1 MNSEGL
7 RQRNYK
13 RKRGKLQPHDPQGSP
28 GPHSGPLAGPSSE
41 DKMNPKNKQ
50 EKTIPKAHGNKA
62 LNVQPRDVV
71 LAYASCKVTQLPFL
85 GFK

>member
-1 MNSEGL
+1 MTALVNSEGL

-13 RKRGKLQPHDPQGSP
+13 RKRGKPQPHDPQGSP

-50 EKTIPKAHGNKA
+50 EKTIPKAHGNNMGK
-62 LNVQPRDVV
+62 LVDRPSTCSQEM
-71 LAYASCKVTQLPFL
+71 
-85 GFK
+85 